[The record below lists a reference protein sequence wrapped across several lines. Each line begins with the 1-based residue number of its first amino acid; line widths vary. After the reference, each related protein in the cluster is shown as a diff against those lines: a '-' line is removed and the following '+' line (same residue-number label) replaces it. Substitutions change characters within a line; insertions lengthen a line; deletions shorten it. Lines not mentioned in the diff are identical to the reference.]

1 MQEMFEQVIG
11 YLRGVWLKRR
21 YILMVVWIV
30 CPIGW
35 AMVTMLPSQYTSEA
49 RIHADTRSI
58 LQPLLR
64 GLAIQTDPTKELELM
79 VKTLL
84 SRGNLEIIA
93 RNVDADV
100 RAKNSSQYEQIIK
113 DLESNIEIHSAGREN
128 LYTISYSGS
137 DPVYVKNVVQAA
149 LNVFVENTLSEQ
161 RIDTDNASK
170 IITTQIDD
178 YEARLV
184 DAEQK
189 LAAFKREYLNFLPG
203 TGNSYRQQLEQNQSA
218 LETAQLQLN
227 ETQTRFDSVRSQM
240 RKEQSKARSELSK
253 VRTEYDDRIDAL
265 QQRLDGLQFRYTDQH
280 PDVIETRRQLKEL
293 QRLKQDKLSDYTID
307 ETLQTNQVYQDLKLN
322 YSELENEVASLNT
335 RVEQYK
341 SRIAELQES
350 LDKVPDVE
358 AKLTALTRNYDIT
371 KDKYEQL
378 LSRKESALIS
388 KSVDNSSDDI
398 KFRIIDPPRVPVK
411 PSGPPRAILLTAVL
425 VLSLGAGVG
434 LSFLISQASPVI
446 STSQDLLRLVEL
458 PVLGVVSATEVSGL
472 IQWEKRK
479 MRIFIV
485 SNILLLG
492 LFAAF
497 IAMNMMPPLRQEL
510 VQSVNTIF
518 HDRLAQGYKLIQG

>member
-1 MQEMFEQVIG
+1 MQEMFEQIIG

-21 YILMVVWIV
+21 YILIVVWVV

-35 AMVTMLPSQYTSEA
+35 AMVTMLPSQFTSEA

-84 SRGNLEIIA
+84 SRSNLETIA

-100 RAKNSSQYEQIIK
+100 RARNSQQYEQVIK
-113 DLESNIEIHSAGREN
+113 NLGSNIQIHSAGREN

-137 DPVYVKNVVQAA
+137 DPIYVKNVVQAA

-161 RIDTDNASK
+161 RLDTDNASK
-170 IITTQIDD
+170 IITTQIED
-178 YEARLV
+178 YESRLI

-189 LAAFKREYLNFLPG
+189 LAEFKREYFNFMPG
-203 TGNSYRQQLEQNQSA
+203 SGNGYRQQLEQNKGA
-218 LETAQLQLN
+218 LETAQLQLK
-227 ETQTRFDSVRSQM
+227 ETKTRFDSVRSQM
-240 RKEQSKARSELSK
+240 LKEEQRAKRDISKI
-253 VRTEYDDRIDAL
+253 RTEYDDRIESL
-265 QQRLDGLQFRYTDQH
+265 QQRLDDLLFRYTDKH

-293 QRLKQDKLSDYTID
+293 QDVKDAKLSSFTAD
-307 ETLQTNQVYQDLKLN
+307 EALKNNLIYQDLKMN
-322 YSELENEVASLNT
+322 YGQLENEVASLNT

-341 SRIAELQES
+341 SRINELQAS

-398 KFRIIDPPRVPVK
+398 KFRIIDPPRVPDK
-411 PSGPPRAILLTAVL
+411 PSGPPRVMLLVAVL
-425 VLSLGAGVG
+425 IFSLGAGG
-434 LSFLISQASPVI
+434 GISFLFSQISPVI
-446 STSQDLLRLVEL
+446 SSSRDLVQSLEL
-458 PVLGVVSATEVSGL
+458 PVLGIVSATEVSGL
-472 IQWEKRK
+472 IKWEKRK
-479 MRIFIV
+479 MRVFIF

-497 IAMNMMPPLRQEL
+497 LAMNMMPPLREEL
-510 VQSVNTIF
+510 VQSFNTIVR
-518 HDRLAQGYKLIQG
+518 DRFI